1 MKRLFSI
8 IAILLLI
15 GSSFTSCVEEMAAP
29 NEELDFSRC
38 LVPTELTYKIVEGET
53 VEFTW
58 SNTKGAT
65 AFVLEV
71 YTDAEFTSAPVV
83 KEDLLS
89 YEDLPYVADLDPDMT
104 YYARVKAI
112 DESGTLQDSKWG
124 EFEPIETFAVRP
136 TANPDLLDRTVNS
149 ITVGWSLPEGDTE
162 LDHIRVT
169 PPIGE
174 DEDYTKIQLT
184 SEDVAAGKF
193 EVTGL
198 DASVQY
204 TIALHFKSANRGSV
218 TAWTRPLIDGA
229 TTVKD
234 TAAFKQAVRDGA
246 STILLAYADTVYNV
260 GDITLTAPLKLYGD
274 SSTDGVNPTVAGT
287 LTVPAGVASLYVEG
301 ISFDGMG
308 YHYGHLINLGDK
320 VDITDITL
328 KNCTQTSYSKGIFYN
343 NNMPDGKVAKI
354 TFDGLLVQD
363 IEGNGGDFFDIR
375 NNNGQ
380 YGDIEIK
387 NSTFTIGMRTAFRI
401 DLGDVT
407 PTKVNSFKIT
417 NCTFNNLCFVD
428 NGNNN
433 GLFNVRAQVAEFVLS
448 ECVFLNMNDE
458 KSRCALISKQG
469 TALIPKVANNF
480 YYNCYDRFFVPNKDW
495 AKIEGGEDGKKE
507 AVEKGMKVLLEGDSK
522 ILENDPCVDSQRDL
536 LNVTNADIL
545 KIKAGDPRWFEAYVP
560 VVEDLTQNVT
570 ATGKVWDLTD
580 GQTFKKLADKDMVR
594 DEIRFY
600 VQNTPINFIENG
612 FEFTGA
618 AVLEVSTDKAT
629 NAKTEVPV
637 DAAIGIKVN
646 EPGHLYLSA
655 VAAEDGNTSAPFVVN
670 VDGTAVGTVSVGETR
685 KQICLSDL
693 SEGEHTIYVYPAAG
707 PVVLT
712 ELEWDGCT
720 LDTPEVTIDKT
731 SVMAGTTEKVTLS
744 WLHVDLADSYQV
756 KIGENVIDTKENKYV
771 FTPDGLKLAD
781 GVYNIEVVAVPATN
795 EHVASYPGVV
805 KLTVEVAEDP
815 VVRVETLWDGAYF
828 EEAVQKYFPGYE
840 SGNITENFSYKKLR
854 FVANDE
860 RTDGKFSAGKEGD
873 LYYIGIGGSGK
884 LVEGDGKNYIQFT
897 AGGPGKLTVKATS
910 SGDPRNVSVAVNG
923 EEVGKYAIP
932 SKSDAPAEHVVE
944 LSTVENDL
952 VYIYSPSSGIRIYEI
967 KWEPAP
973 TAGIPSD
980 PSAIE
985 ETYLADFSDATK
997 YKAGS
1002 YSSPQVIDKVTFGAS
1017 EDKAIDFDPSGKRI
1031 KFKGTPKLDEN
1042 GLPLNRYASF
1052 KITTPGII
1060 THKLIA
1066 SNKNNVGTK
1075 ECVYM
1080 VVTVGGTKSVVKLY
1094 DADSGLSSS
1103 DPVKTT
1109 TVTADH
1115 LAGATEAA
1123 VVYIFSSNN
1132 NSNLYALG
1140 FEPKP
1145 VEEGLPEDPTAINE
1159 ATTAN
1164 LSDQTVYVNGKITS
1178 TTVTTDK
1185 FIWGATSEK
1194 HMTFD
1199 SARSAGGRI
1208 KFEGGADVSADDITV
1223 LPTYRYVA
1231 FKTTKAGKFT
1241 HKFIA
1246 GGSTARD
1253 YRVVIAVPTKDGVV
1267 VTKLLEA
1274 KTALDTDKNTTDP
1287 IDTVIEKALL
1297 AEATEAATVYLYSVS
1312 GGANLYAIGFEPAD

>member
-89 YEDLPYVADLDPDMT
+89 YGDLPYVADLEPDMT

-169 PPIGE
+169 PPIGD

-184 SEDVAAGKF
+184 SENVAAGKF

-198 DASVQY
+198 EASVQY

-229 TTVKD
+229 TAVKD
-234 TAAFKQAVRDGA
+234 TAAFKQAVKDGA

-274 SSTDGVNPTVAGT
+274 SSTDGVNPRVAGT

-308 YHYGHLINLGDK
+308 YHYGHLINLGEK
-320 VDITDITL
+320 ADITDITL

-343 NNMPDGKVAKI
+343 NDKPDGKVAKI

-401 DLGDVT
+401 DLGAEAT

-458 KSRCALISKQG
+458 KERCALISKQG
-469 TALIPKVANNF
+469 TALIPKLANNF
-480 YYNCYDRFFVPNKDW
+480 FYNCYDRFFVPNKDW
-495 AKIEGGEDGKKE
+495 SKIEGGEDGKKE
-507 AVEKGMKVLLEGDSK
+507 AVEAGKKVILTGDSK
-522 ILENDPCVDSQRDL
+522 ILENDPCVDSQRDV

-655 VAAEDGNTSAPFVVN
+655 VASEKGNTSAPLVVN
-670 VDGTAVGTVSVGETR
+670 VDGVAVGTVSVGETR

-720 LDTPEVTIDKT
+720 LDTPEVAIDKT

-756 KIGENVIDTKENKYV
+756 TIGENVIDTKENKYV
-771 FTPDGLKLAD
+771 FTPDGLNLAD

-805 KLTVEVAEDP
+805 KLNVEVAEDP
-815 VVRVETLWDGAYF
+815 VVRVETVWDGAYF

-854 FVANDE
+854 LVANDG

-873 LYYIGIGGSGK
+873 LYYIGLGGSGK
-884 LVEGDGKNYIQFT
+884 LVEGDGKNYFQFT

-910 SGDPRNVSVAVNG
+910 SGDPRNVSVAIKG
-923 EEVGKYAIP
+923 EEVGKYAVP

-967 KWEPAP
+967 KWTPAAAG
-973 TAGIPSD
+973 AGIPSD

-985 ETYLADFSDATK
+985 ETYLADFSNAAK
-997 YKAGS
+997 YVAGT
-1002 YSSPQVIDKVTFGAS
+1002 YTSPQVIDKVTFGAS

-1031 KFKGTPKLDEN
+1031 KFKGAPKLDEN

-1066 SNKNNVGTK
+1066 SNKANVDTK

-1080 VVTVGGTKSVVKLY
+1080 VVTVGETKSVVKLY
-1094 DADSGLSSS
+1094 DDNSGLSSS

-1109 TVTADH
+1109 TVTAEH

-1123 VVYIFSSNN
+1123 VVYIFSSNM

-1145 VEEGLPEDPTAINE
+1145 VEEGIVPDGTEIADDFTLSMENLAKAVGVTDM
-1159 ATTAN
+1159 TTT
-1164 LSDQTVYVNGKITS
+1164 SSFTEIKTVDN
-1178 TTVTTDK
+1178 VTY
-1185 FIWGATSEK
+1185 GAAAEK
-1194 HMTFD
+1194 KMTFD
-1199 SARSAGGRI
+1199 FKSSRV
-1208 KFEGGADVSADDITV
+1208 KFEGKCDKFDENG
-1223 LPTYRYVA
+1223 LPKYRYVS
-1231 FKTTKAGKFT
+1231 FKVAKPGTIET
-1241 HKFIA
+1241 HLRSGSSTDAERECFIIL
-1246 GGSTARD
+1246 
-1253 YRVVIAVPTKDGVV
+1253 VKNVDGVV
-1267 VTKLLEA
+1267 TVEKLAQYYAPVNADGGNKTVEITADMLAGLKEA
-1274 KTALDTDKNTTDP
+1274 P
-1287 IDTVIEKALL
+1287 
-1297 AEATEAATVYLYSVS
+1297 TVYLYSSNTVNMYS
-1312 GGANLYAIGFEPAD
+1312 LTFKAN

>member
-89 YEDLPYVADLDPDMT
+89 YGDLPYVADLEPDMT

-169 PPIGE
+169 PPIGD

-184 SEDVAAGKF
+184 SENVAAGKF

-198 DASVQY
+198 EASVQY

-229 TTVKD
+229 TAVKD
-234 TAAFKQAVRDGA
+234 TAAFKQAVKDGA

-274 SSTDGVNPTVAGT
+274 SSTDGVNPRVAGT

-308 YHYGHLINLGDK
+308 YHYGHLINLGEK

-343 NNMPDGKVAKI
+343 NDKPDGKVAKI

-401 DLGDVT
+401 DLGAETT

-458 KSRCALISKQG
+458 KERCALISKQG
-469 TALIPKVANNF
+469 TALIPKLANNF
-480 YYNCYDRFFVPNKDW
+480 FYNCYDRFFVPNKDW
-495 AKIEGGEDGKKE
+495 SKIEGGEDGKKE
-507 AVEKGMKVLLEGDSK
+507 AVEAGKKVILTWDSK
-522 ILENDPCVDSQRDL
+522 ILENDPCVDSQRDV

-629 NAKTEVPV
+629 NVKTEVPV

-655 VAAEDGNTSAPFVVN
+655 VAAEDGNTSAPL
-670 VDGTAVGTVSVGETR
+670 
-685 KQICLSDL
+685 I
-693 SEGEHTIYVYPAAG
+693 
-707 PVVLT
+707 
-712 ELEWDGCT
+712 
-720 LDTPEVTIDKT
+720 
-731 SVMAGTTEKVTLS
+731 
-744 WLHVDLADSYQV
+744 
-756 KIGENVIDTKENKYV
+756 
-771 FTPDGLKLAD
+771 
-781 GVYNIEVVAVPATN
+781 
-795 EHVASYPGVV
+795 
-805 KLTVEVAEDP
+805 
-815 VVRVETLWDGAYF
+815 
-828 EEAVQKYFPGYE
+828 
-840 SGNITENFSYKKLR
+840 
-854 FVANDE
+854 VAN
-860 RTDGKFSAGKEGD
+860 
-873 LYYIGIGGSGK
+873 
-884 LVEGDGKNYIQFT
+884 
-897 AGGPGKLTVKATS
+897 
-910 SGDPRNVSVAVNG
+910 
-923 EEVGKYAIP
+923 
-932 SKSDAPAEHVVE
+932 
-944 LSTVENDL
+944 
-952 VYIYSPSSGIRIYEI
+952 
-967 KWEPAP
+967 
-973 TAGIPSD
+973 
-980 PSAIE
+980 
-985 ETYLADFSDATK
+985 
-997 YKAGS
+997 
-1002 YSSPQVIDKVTFGAS
+1002 
-1017 EDKAIDFDPSGKRI
+1017 
-1031 KFKGTPKLDEN
+1031 
-1042 GLPLNRYASF
+1042 
-1052 KITTPGII
+1052 
-1060 THKLIA
+1060 
-1066 SNKNNVGTK
+1066 
-1075 ECVYM
+1075 C
-1080 VVTVGGTKSVVKLY
+1080 
-1094 DADSGLSSS
+1094 
-1103 DPVKTT
+1103 
-1109 TVTADH
+1109 
-1115 LAGATEAA
+1115 
-1123 VVYIFSSNN
+1123 
-1132 NSNLYALG
+1132 
-1140 FEPKP
+1140 
-1145 VEEGLPEDPTAINE
+1145 
-1159 ATTAN
+1159 
-1164 LSDQTVYVNGKITS
+1164 
-1178 TTVTTDK
+1178 
-1185 FIWGATSEK
+1185 
-1194 HMTFD
+1194 
-1199 SARSAGGRI
+1199 
-1208 KFEGGADVSADDITV
+1208 
-1223 LPTYRYVA
+1223 
-1231 FKTTKAGKFT
+1231 
-1241 HKFIA
+1241 
-1246 GGSTARD
+1246 
-1253 YRVVIAVPTKDGVV
+1253 
-1267 VTKLLEA
+1267 
-1274 KTALDTDKNTTDP
+1274 
-1287 IDTVIEKALL
+1287 
-1297 AEATEAATVYLYSVS
+1297 
-1312 GGANLYAIGFEPAD
+1312 